1 MNDIFIYLLPF
12 PPSERALRFRDIMAT
27 AQQKMSVAEKL
38 ENAVQFKE
46 KGNASYKDGDYKAAA
61 MSYHKA
67 ILYLKVRARTSPGL
81 LNFQRF
87 YYELYCR
94 ESTLTCTE
102 PLPSFR

>member
-27 AQQKMSVAEKL
+27 AQPKMSVAEKL

-81 LNFQRF
+81 FIMS
-87 YYELYCR
+87 LYCR
-94 ESTLTCTE
+94 ELTLTCTE
-102 PLPSFR
+102 PLPSSR

>member
-27 AQQKMSVAEKL
+27 AQPKMTVAEKL

-67 ILYLKVRARTSPGL
+67 ILYLKVRAWTSPKL
-81 LNFQRF
+81 LNF
-87 YYELYCR
+87 
-94 ESTLTCTE
+94 
-102 PLPSFR
+102 